1 MGARVSELLCVP
13 CQVSGVRAGEDRW
26 RLAAYVI
33 DGESMCQDHA
43 KAMISLLAGR
53 SESEPGNDACPAGVR
68 VQRHSP

>member
-1 MGARVSELLCVP
+1 MSELLCVP

-53 SESEPGNDACPAGVR
+53 SDGEPGNDAG
-68 VQRHSP
+68 QD